1 MMLVFRS
8 FNALVAGAVLNLML
22 LILPLIF
29 PFGLTE
35 QIDLQLPSAFQP
47 VSGHSLSGTIQR
59 FTDWRGGDWF
69 RLSSASPTSTPS
81 VIRLNAAA
89 FPEGCLIEWFSPER
103 NALRV
108 CTGGDETNALP
119 FCGALK
125 SPNMQIIQRGAFP
138 PDQLSRGLTLGVYS
152 LPSAGV
158 FFRVTPAPVTTALPF
173 RPVAASGRTLW
184 QGGVWL
190 TSLWVIACL
199 ISRYTGTGHKRF
211 ALLALVYAFL
221 LGALFFERPFDGM
234 AGSIDHDDDSYYTAY
249 TQNLIHHKNLFA
261 APTKL
266 KVGRPV
272 IDHPHGL
279 PGTALFLAPA
289 AWLHQ
294 VWERRPFTSP
304 IDLPA
309 LRWMRLASATFS
321 LLATILLFLAAHQIA
336 VSGWNVPVAV
346 FLIWGTSLSKWTYQ
360 RCIFTHS
367 IELML
372 LCGLLFFALLIQHR
386 RSWIGLLAGVLLGLL
401 CLVRGEYLLA
411 IPILPFL
418 FRFECGQPRRTRV
431 LFFISFLL
439 AVIPFVLFYRYAVG
453 QLTTGYGSLA
463 DSTLAPHSIQG
474 WLAPA
479 FWQALG
485 QNLRLLLLSYGES
498 GVILF
503 GGVIAL
509 LIPSTGAFYA
519 LKQRKMKIY
528 HGGTETP
535 SSLRQGSVDHRRK
548 SKCGV
553 YFVHAGTRDQ
563 NKRHGFLDDIL
574 SVSPCLRG
582 KSFTF
587 CCRSCIRTKEVICAP
602 SAPGAPRG
610 LPKGATALFLV
621 AFLLATAFYP
631 LPLGSEWQHRYSL
644 KLYPFALLAILAWR
658 AGTRTPRVAD
668 LVLTG
673 AFLFSLIRQL
683 ASFAI
688 NQREIAGTGLDTAK
702 WILSD
707 VQVFTLGLRDA
718 HYATLHW
725 ALALVVAGW
734 LIVAGYDRPRLLL
747 NRWRAMAGVAAG
759 LLILG
764 TLLWRAPF
772 WWSENGLDVTY
783 FRGQD
788 FQHPVCR
795 RWEPRLSK
803 DYGFEIPALG
813 VGRRQF
819 SARWQG
825 VLRVPESGTYTF
837 FMESGGGVRL
847 RLGDAW
853 LIDNWENNGWRGSGR
868 KVTLPLQAGVYPLLV
883 EHGVRTG
890 QGALRLR
897 WDGGP
902 IPDGTIVGAPYVSR
916 HKEGL
921 HH

>member
-22 LILPLIF
+22 LILPLVF

-35 QIDLQLPSAFQP
+35 QIDLQLPSALQP

-81 VIRLNAAA
+81 VIRLDAAA

-108 CTGGDETNALP
+108 CTGGEETNALP

-152 LPSAGV
+152 LPSSGV

-249 TQNLIHHKNLFA
+249 TQNLIHLKNLFA

-294 VWERRPFTSP
+294 VWERRPFTAP

-336 VSGWNVPVAV
+336 VSGWNVPVAA

-360 RCIFTHS
+360 RCIFSHS

-372 LCGLLFFALLIQHR
+372 LCGLLLLAVLIQHR
-386 RSWIGLLAGVLLGLL
+386 KPGIGLLAGVLLGLL

-509 LIPSTGAFYA
+509 LIPS
-519 LKQRKMKIY
+519 
-528 HGGTETP
+528 
-535 SSLRQGSVDHRRK
+535 
-548 SKCGV
+548 
-553 YFVHAGTRDQ
+553 
-563 NKRHGFLDDIL
+563 
-574 SVSPCLRG
+574 
-582 KSFTF
+582 
-587 CCRSCIRTKEVICAP
+587 
-602 SAPGAPRG
+602 APGAPRG

-658 AGTRTPRVAD
+658 AGTRTPRLAD
-668 LVLTG
+668 LALAG
-673 AFLFSLIRQL
+673 AFLFSLSRQL

-734 LIVAGYDRPRLLL
+734 LIVAVYDRPRLLL

-795 RWEPRLSK
+795 RWEPRLFK

-825 VLRVPESGTYTF
+825 VLRVPASGTYTF

-868 KVTLPLQAGVYPLLV
+868 KVTLLLQAGLYPLLV
-883 EHGVRTG
+883 EHAVRNG

-902 IPDGTIVGAPYVSR
+902 IPDGSIVGGPYLSR
-916 HKEGL
+916 NKEEL